1 MLFNLTNLN
10 LSKFLLE
17 KKALKFLNNEFDSI
31 IVLALNVW
39 NQSNFVC
46 KNYILNVLDNTQYDV
61 YSSIKSAKALWKV
74 VNKKFKVEVAIM
86 KKFIIDKFLDF
97 KMVDSKITMSKVQ
110 ELQLTLYNFVL
121 KIWL

>member
-1 MLFNLTNLN
+1 M
-10 LSKFLLE
+10 
-17 KKALKFLNNEFDSI
+17 
-31 IVLALNVW
+31 
-39 NQSNFVC
+39 C

-61 YSSIKSAKALWKV
+61 YSSIKSTKALWKV

>member
-1 MLFNLTNLN
+1 M
-10 LSKFLLE
+10 
-17 KKALKFLNNEFDSI
+17 
-31 IVLALNVW
+31 
-39 NQSNFVC
+39 C

-97 KMVDSKITMSKVQ
+97 KMVDSKITMSKV
-110 ELQLTLYNFVL
+110 
-121 KIWL
+121 

>member
-1 MLFNLTNLN
+1 MYG
-10 LSKFLLE
+10 
-17 KKALKFLNNEFDSI
+17 
-31 IVLALNVW
+31 

-97 KMVDSKITMSKVQ
+97 KMVDSKIIMSKVQ